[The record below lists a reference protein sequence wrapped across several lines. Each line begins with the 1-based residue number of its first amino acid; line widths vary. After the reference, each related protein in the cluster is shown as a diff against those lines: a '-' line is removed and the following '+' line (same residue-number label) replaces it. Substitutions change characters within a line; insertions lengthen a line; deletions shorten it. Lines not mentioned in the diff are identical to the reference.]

1 MSSMLAFVAA
11 MVLAAIGYT
20 VGSAKIIRQG
30 DQAIVERLGSYK
42 RTLKPGLNFV
52 LPLLDKIVCEY
63 TAGEQY
69 TDVEPTEAITSDGS
83 PVNAD
88 AVVYWRVVDL
98 KVAYYDIEDVE
109 GAIKTLVLTTLRS
122 AIGLMKL
129 EKTFSSREEINRNM
143 LLELDKVTET
153 WGVKITR
160 VEVKSITPTP
170 KILEALELESA
181 ARSKRQAVEMEA
193 EGRKQA
199 AISEAEGKRRAS
211 EVEAEGTLAYVQ
223 KIAEALQGHPN
234 AREIMQ
240 FLVTKGY
247 IDSNFKLSES
257 SNSKVVF
264 MDPKVLTE
272 QVAGLMEEGIA
283 AVIQDGVV
291 NGSTSS
297 SNGSRT

>member
-1 MSSMLAFVAA
+1 MSSVLAFVAA

-30 DQAIVERLGSYK
+30 DQAIVERLGSYR

-69 TDVEPTEAITSDGS
+69 TDVEPTEAITKDGS
-83 PVNAD
+83 PVNVD

-98 KVAYYDIEDVE
+98 KVAYYDVEDVE

-122 AIGLMKL
+122 AIGQMELA
-129 EKTFSSREEINRNM
+129 KTFSSREEINRSM

-153 WGVKITR
+153 WGVKATR

-181 ARSKRQAVEMEA
+181 ARSKRQAAELEA
-193 EGRKQA
+193 EGRKNA
-199 AISEAEGKRRAS
+199 TISEAEGKKRAA

-223 KIAEALQGHPN
+223 KVAQALQGHPN

-240 FLVTKGY
+240 FLIAKGY
-247 IDSNFKLSES
+247 LDSNFKLSES
-257 SNSKVVF
+257 PNSKVVF
-264 MDPKVLTE
+264 MDPKALTE
-272 QVAGLMEEGIA
+272 QVAALLQRNETA
-283 AVIQDGVV
+283 LTANIQDSPMNGVP
-291 NGSTSS
+291 
-297 SNGSRT
+297 RKEA